1 MNKAVTN
8 GKFELFKYAELI
20 AESKLRVSIMIVKS
34 KGSVSDLL
42 NVSHLTK
49 KYHRFV
55 ANDNLSFVVNDG
67 ETAVLAGPNGAGKST
82 AIKCIAGL
90 LRFDGE
96 IEICRYNNKTLE
108 AKRLLGYVPEIPAPF
123 ELLTVWEHM
132 EFIARAY
139 SLDNWE
145 KRAEQLMERLELTD
159 KKDKLGKELSK
170 GMQQKISICCA
181 LLIEPKVVLFDE
193 PLVGLDPHAIKELKA
208 MLNEMKAN
216 GTTIIISTHMLESVE
231 DIWDKVFIMMN
242 GRIEAE
248 RTRKFVEESGENL
261 EELFFNITEK
271 KQTGADHK

>member
-1 MNKAVTN
+1 
-8 GKFELFKYAELI
+8 
-20 AESKLRVSIMIVKS
+20 MI
-34 KGSVSDLL
+34 

-49 KYHRFV
+49 KYNRFK
-55 ANDNLSFVVNDG
+55 ANDNLTFTVSDG

-82 AIKCIAGL
+82 AIKCISGL

-96 IEICRYNNKTLE
+96 IEICGYKNKSAQ
-108 AKRLLGYVPEIPAPF
+108 AKRILGYVPEIPAPY

-139 SLDNWE
+139 RLENWE
-145 KRAEQLMERLELTD
+145 NRAGELMRRFELMDKR
-159 KKDKLGKELSK
+159 DKLGKELSK

-193 PLVGLDPHAIKELKA
+193 PLVGLDPHAIKELKL
-208 MLNEMKAN
+208 MFGEMKEK

-231 DIWDKVFIMMN
+231 DIWDRVFIMMN

-248 RTRKFVEESGENL
+248 RSRKQVEETGENL
-261 EELFFNITEK
+261 NELFFRITEGR
-271 KQTGADHK
+271 TGEE

>member
-1 MNKAVTN
+1 M
-8 GKFELFKYAELI
+8 
-20 AESKLRVSIMIVKS
+20 
-34 KGSVSDLL
+34 L

-55 ANDNLSFVVNDG
+55 ANDNLTFMVNDG

-96 IEICRYNNKTLE
+96 IELCGYKNKSIE
-108 AKRLLGYVPEIPAPF
+108 AKKILGYVPEIPAPF

-139 SLDNWE
+139 SLQNWE
-145 KRAEQLMERLELTD
+145 DRAKELMQRLELTD

-181 LLIEPKVVLFDE
+181 MLIEPKILLFDE
-193 PLVGLDPHAIKELKA
+193 PLVGLDPHAIKELKL
-208 MLNEMKAN
+208 MLNEMKAK
-216 GTTIIISTHMLESVE
+216 GTTIIISTHMLDSV
-231 DIWDKVFIMMN
+231 DGVWDRVFIMMN
-242 GRIEAE
+242 GKIEAE
-248 RTRKFVEESGENL
+248 RTRKQVEQSGENL
-261 EELFFNITEK
+261 EELFFDITE
-271 KQTGADHK
+271 GHKSDGEEKEN

>member
-1 MNKAVTN
+1 M
-8 GKFELFKYAELI
+8 
-20 AESKLRVSIMIVKS
+20 
-34 KGSVSDLL
+34 L

-55 ANDNLSFVVNDG
+55 ADDNLTFMVNDG

-90 LRFDGE
+90 LRFEGE
-96 IEICRYNNKTLE
+96 IEICGFKNKSIE
-108 AKRLLGYVPEIPAPF
+108 AKQILGYVPEIPAPF

-139 SLDNWE
+139 KLENWE
-145 KRAEQLMERLELTD
+145 DRAKELMHRLELED
-159 KKDKLGKELSK
+159 KIDKLGKELSK

-181 LLIEPKVVLFDE
+181 LLTEPKVVLFDE
-193 PLVGLDPHAIKELKA
+193 PLVGLDPHAIKELKL
-208 MLNEMKAN
+208 MLNEMKAK
-216 GTTIIISTHMLESVE
+216 GTTVIISTHMLESVE
-231 DIWDKVFIMMN
+231 DVWDRVFIMMN

-248 RTRKFVEESGENL
+248 RTRKQVEESGENL

-271 KQTGADHK
+271 K